1 MDRPSPSTDSDPPP
15 LSRDVTDGITDFL
28 EALRVE
34 AGLARSTLVAY
45 RRDLE
50 SFFRWAAEAGL
61 VRWDDVSADDVLDHL
76 ASLRARDTQEA
87 TVARRLSAIRMGFR
101 HQVLEGHLKKDPT
114 ALLRSPR
121 LRRSLPHV
129 LTVEQVDELLGA
141 FGDDGWRAQRD
152 TALLELLYASGARVS
167 EAVGLTTER
176 IEPRLRV
183 VTLIGKG
190 NKTRVVP
197 LGERSRKS
205 LELWLAEGRL
215 TRPGARERS
224 EVFLTRSGN
233 PMDRVT
239 AWRRVR
245 AAALAVGIRTKLS
258 PHSLRHSFASHLL
271 EGGADLR
278 AVQELLGHAS
288 VRTTEIYTH
297 LDADA
302 VRSVHR
308 LYHPRG

>member
-1 MDRPSPSTDSDPPP
+1 MDRASQTNDREPPP
-15 LSRDVTDGITDFL
+15 LSAEVRSGIADFL

-34 AGLARSTLVAY
+34 AGLAKSTLVAY
-45 RRDLE
+45 RRDLTA
-50 SFFRWAAEAGL
+50 FFRWAAEDGVAT
-61 VRWDDVSADDVLDHL
+61 WAEATADHVLDHL
-76 ASLRARDTQEA
+76 ASLRARDAEEA
-87 TVARRLSAIRMGFR
+87 TVARRLSALRMGFR
-101 HQVLEGHLKKDPT
+101 HQVLEGRLKKDPT
-114 ALLRSPR
+114 ALLRAPR

-129 LTVEQVDELLGA
+129 LTVDQVDALLGA
-141 FGDDGWRAQRD
+141 FPTDDWRAQRD

-197 LGERSRKS
+197 LGDRARTALER
-205 LELWLAEGRL
+205 WLADGRL
-215 TRPGARERS
+215 TRPGAREQS
-224 EVFLTRSGN
+224 AVFLTKSGK

-245 AAALAVGIRTKLS
+245 AAAVAVGIMTKLS

-288 VRTTEIYTH
+288 VRTTEVYTH